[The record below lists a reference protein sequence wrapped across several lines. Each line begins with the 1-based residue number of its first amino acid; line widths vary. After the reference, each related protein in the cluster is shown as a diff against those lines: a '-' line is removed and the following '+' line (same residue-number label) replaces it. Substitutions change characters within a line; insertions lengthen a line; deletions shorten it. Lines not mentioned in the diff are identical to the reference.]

1 MKKFLSA
8 VAIVVALHGTAQA
21 QEYSKGNDAYQAGD
35 YATALEEWRPL
46 AEQGDVI
53 AQLGLALMYA
63 NGHGVLQDHAE
74 AVRWYRLG
82 AEQGFAPAQFN
93 LGLSYYIGQGVLQDY
108 TEAVRWY
115 RLAAA
120 QGLAHAQA
128 SLGDMHYHGRGVLK
142 DFVVAHMWYNIA
154 SANGHENAPELRD
167 AIAVL
172 SPPQDISTAQ
182 AMARECMSSN
192 YQNCGY

>member
-8 VAIVVALHGTAQA
+8 VAIVVALNGTAQA
-21 QEYSKGNDAYQAGD
+21 QDWDKGRDAYEAGD
-35 YATALEEWRPL
+35 YATALGEWRPL

-53 AQLGLALMYA
+53 AQLGLGLMYA
-63 NGHGVLQDHAE
+63 NGQGVLQDHAE
-74 AVRWYRLG
+74 AVRWYRLA
-82 AEQGFAPAQFN
+82 AEQGFAPAQSN
-93 LGLSYYIGQGVLQDY
+93 LGLSYHIGQGVLQDY

-142 DFVVAHMWYNIA
+142 DFVVAHMWYNTA
-154 SANGHENAPELRD
+154 SFNGHERATEARD
-167 AIAVL
+167 AISL
-172 SPPQDISTAQ
+172 QMTTQDISTAQ
-182 AMARECMSSN
+182 AIARECMSSN